1 MSAAAAT
8 TVKAVAVLK
17 ANEIAGTVLFE
28 QDAKGLSAERA
39 NRRWRA
45 RSPAHQR
52 KARHLGTLLTTL
64 SLHNA
69 RRIPGPSQSQAQL
82 LSRE

>member
-28 QDAKGLSAERA
+28 QDAKG
-39 NRRWRA
+39 
-45 RSPAHQR
+45 P
-52 KARHLGTLLTTL
+52 
-64 SLHNA
+64 
-69 RRIPGPSQSQAQL
+69 
-82 LSRE
+82 